1 MGARFTGWVL
11 GYLGRASVSISK
23 GAGGISGGPR
33 EELGRVSVISQR
45 IWRISVRISGRS
57 QIRVSAR
64 ISGGSQEESQE
75 DLSQDLRRIS
85 VRISGGS
92 QEDQEDIVQD
102 LNYSGDQR

>member
-75 DLSQDLRRIS
+75 DHSQALR
-85 VRISGGS
+85 RISGGS
-92 QEDQEDIVQD
+92 GGSQSGSQED
-102 LNYSGDQR
+102 LS